1 MIAPARQPVLVIGG
15 GVSGTA
21 AAIRLRHHGFD
32 VTLMERATFPREKI
46 CGCCLG
52 AAGVNALDAIG
63 LGDAVRDRGITT
75 RRFVGYLQ
83 TNRVSQQSETQQSD
97 EIHCAEPV
105 SFPIVPGVAISR
117 RVLDSL
123 LIDAADSAGVIVRQP
138 HEAQVVSSDQ
148 RSVVVRHRECGLKG
162 KPSGPWT
169 TAQYGLVVVAT
180 GLTGVFQGTV
190 NHQTS
195 RWDLPWV
202 DPPHGPLGAS
212 THLPGDHPLAKN
224 WPLEN
229 GDIQMIC
236 GDDGYVGLVRLPV
249 QQNDARNTTG
259 AIDMAAAL
267 VAKRKQKPWQRI
279 ARLLRSHPDLR
290 TGLDSSLDSSL
301 EAWLEHDATW
311 MTAPQLRRTREV
323 GRDRVVAIGDAI
335 RYVEPLTGEG
345 MTWGIESG
353 LSVADLWNENHRLDN
368 IDFASLWERKLN
380 SIQPK
385 RRALCGGVTGAL
397 RHRTIRRL
405 AQTGLRHGA
414 WLVRPLVRGLANGPH
429 FATTAVPTT
438 R

>member
-1 MIAPARQPVLVIGG
+1 MIASAKQPVLVIGG
-15 GVSGTA
+15 GVSGTT

-32 VTLMERATFPREKI
+32 VTLMERAKFPREKI

-52 AAGVNALDAIG
+52 AAGVSALNAIG
-63 LGDAVRDRGITT
+63 LGDAVRDLGIPT
-75 RRFVGYLQ
+75 RQFVGYLQ
-83 TNRVSQQSETQQSD
+83 TNPTSEQAD
-97 EIHCAEPV
+97 EILCGKPV

-123 LIDAADSAGVIVRQP
+123 LIDAADAAGVVVRQP
-138 HEAQVVSSDQ
+138 HEAQVLTSDRQ
-148 RSVVVRHRECGLKG
+148 SVVVRHRQSGVQG
-162 KPSGPWT
+162 KSGEQWT
-169 TAQYGLVVVAT
+169 TTDYSLVVVAT
-180 GLTGVFQGTV
+180 GLTGVFQGTTDDG
-190 NHQTS
+190 HS
-195 RWDLPWV
+195 RWELPWI

-212 THLPGDHPLAKN
+212 THLPGDHPLAHA
-224 WPLEN
+224 WPIEK

-236 GDDGYVGLVRLPV
+236 GDDGYVGLVRLPGELTGERTSE
-249 QQNDARNTTG
+249 ATSAG

-279 ARLLRSHPDLR
+279 ARLLRSHPDLK
-290 TGLDSSLDSSL
+290 TGLDSSLES
-301 EAWLEHDATW
+301 WLEHEATW
-311 MTAPQLRRTREV
+311 MTAPQLRRTRQV

-353 LSVADLWNENHRLDN
+353 LSVADLWKENHQYDDV
-368 IDFASLWERKLN
+368 DFSSVWERKLN

-397 RHRTIRRL
+397 RHRVFRRL

-414 WLVRPLVRGLANGPH
+414 WFVRPIVRGLANGPT
-429 FATTAVPTT
+429 FPTTTVPTT